1 MKREVL
7 EETGIVAHV
16 KGIIGVRSGVIRN
29 EISDNMIIFLLEPE
43 GENIIVQEK
52 ELSEVAFLH
61 PDKIVDD
68 PNTSVLIKYLLEG
81 RSELHLEVDKTLNPV
96 NHLVIQLITYLRHV
110 RRRGKRVSIP
120 VLLISMMLFFILF
133 FGIGFLLNMILRAT
147 WVMVIVYPIVCMLI
161 INKAS
166 MWDYFSKPKETF
178 SSFGTSVSH
187 LGQADVFIL
196 STGLVGAA
204 LAGVVIKKLRKSG
217 YQMF

>member
-1 MKREVL
+1 MEKRGKVWLAVSGLVATKDGRWLFVKKKYSGLKGKWSLPAGFVNEGETVDEAVKREVL

-81 RSELHLEVDKTLNPV
+81 RSELHLEVDKTLNPG

-110 RRRGKRVSIP
+110 RRRGEKSEYTGTTYFNDVILYFVLWNWIFTQYDFASYLGNGYCVSDC
-120 VLLISMMLFFILF
+120 LY
-133 FGIGFLLNMILRAT
+133 A
-147 WVMVIVYPIVCMLI
+147 Y
-161 INKAS
+161 
-166 MWDYFSKPKETF
+166 Y
-178 SSFGTSVSH
+178 
-187 LGQADVFIL
+187 
-196 STGLVGAA
+196 
-204 LAGVVIKKLRKSG
+204 
-217 YQMF
+217 

>member
-1 MKREVL
+1 MEKRGKVWLAVSGLVATKDGRWLFVKKKYSGLKGKWSLPAGFVNEGETVDEAVKREVL

-81 RSELHLEVDKTLNPV
+81 RSELHLEVDKTLNPGEPFGYTAYHV
-96 NHLVIQLITYLRHV
+96 FTARAKEREKSEYTGTTYFNDVILYFVLWNWIFTQHDFASYL
-110 RRRGKRVSIP
+110 GNGYCVSDC
-120 VLLISMMLFFILF
+120 LY
-133 FGIGFLLNMILRAT
+133 A
-147 WVMVIVYPIVCMLI
+147 Y
-161 INKAS
+161 
-166 MWDYFSKPKETF
+166 Y
-178 SSFGTSVSH
+178 
-187 LGQADVFIL
+187 
-196 STGLVGAA
+196 
-204 LAGVVIKKLRKSG
+204 
-217 YQMF
+217 